1 MKTTSIKLLSL
12 LLLICTLVASLV
24 ACGEPEEP
32 TPETP
37 EFVDYVAGLKLDMNS
52 STLKQTVTLKQHI
65 DGDTTHFHV
74 SKDISEDG
82 VMKARYNGVNT
93 PESTGDIEEW
103 GKAASDFTESK
114 ITTAAEIMVE
124 SDTSTWNF
132 DGNGRFIVWV
142 WYKPTADSDWRNLNL
157 EILQNGLGMGYG
169 EQGIYGKTCVSAIAQ
184 ATTAKLGKFSG
195 PDPNYPREA
204 IPSDLKTIRLDPA
217 KFVDKKVSF
226 EGTVA
231 YYGDNKAYVE
241 QYDAETDMYYG
252 IQVFDGY
259 KDALM
264 DVLTPGNYVR
274 IVGTVTVFSG
284 TYQVSGLSFNRM
296 RPNDPD
302 NSAVISRGNERSFK
316 LTDPATFTNDV
327 TITTGEDEQ
336 VTKTYKY
343 QQLVVS
349 TSVSMKNLKV
359 VDTYTT
365 SNGTNKGAFTLTCKV
380 LNEDGTYGA
389 EIDIRTDTP
398 IEDASGNV
406 ILASEYIGKVI
417 DVRGIVDYFDLNDTG
432 NGSYQV
438 KVFTEADITVIN

>member
-1 MKTTSIKLLSL
+1 MKTASIKLLSL
-12 LLLICTLVASLV
+12 LLLICTLVASLA
-24 ACGEPEEP
+24 ACGEPEEEI
-32 TPETP
+32 PEV
-37 EFVDYVAGLKLDMNS
+37 VDYVADLKLDMNS
-52 STLKQTVTLKQHI
+52 STLKQEVTLKQHI
-65 DGDTTHFHV
+65 DGDTTHFYVPASV
-74 SKDISEDG
+74 SPEG

-103 GKAASDFTESK
+103 GKAASDFTKSK
-114 ITTAAEIMVE
+114 VTTAAAIMVE
-124 SDTSTWNF
+124 SDTDTWNF

-184 ATTAKLGKFSG
+184 ATREKLGKFSG

-204 IPSDLKTIRLDPA
+204 IPIDLKTLRTDPA

-226 EGTVA
+226 EGVVA

-241 QYDAETDMYYG
+241 SYDAETDMYYG

-259 KDALM
+259 KTALM
-264 DVLTPGNYVR
+264 EVLTPGNKIR

-284 TYQVSGLSFNRM
+284 TYQVSGLTYNRM
-296 RPNDPD
+296 RPTDPD
-302 NSAVISRGNERSFK
+302 NSAIISEENDRSFK
-316 LTDPATFTNDV
+316 LTTPEQFKTDV
-327 TITTGEDEQ
+327 TLTLGNEDEQ
-336 VTKTYKY
+336 ESKTFKY
-343 QQLVVS
+343 QELVVS

-365 SNGTNKGAFTLTCKV
+365 SKGDNAGAFTLTCKAV
-380 LNEDGTYGA
+380 NEDGSLSNV

-398 IEDASGNV
+398 IKDASGNV
-406 ILASEYIGKVI
+406 ILASAYMGKVI
-417 DVRGIVDYFDLNDTG
+417 DVRGIVDYFDLNNTG
-432 NGSYQV
+432 NGDYQV
-438 KVFTEADITVIN
+438 KVFTRNDIVVVE